1 MTVSRIRMLAV
12 ILFQIFDD
20 VHMLI
25 FFFQLT
31 QAVQFLHDLG
41 SVQFF
46 NTEFL
51 RSNVVIVPQWIVDV
65 MACVVTV
72 HDGPIKVG

>member
-1 MTVSRIRMLAV
+1 MFATHNKVYAACKLCV
-12 ILFQIFDD
+12 
-20 VHMLI
+20 LI
-25 FFFQLT
+25 FQLI

-51 RSNVVIVPQWIVDV
+51 RSNVVIIPQWIVDV

-72 HDGPIKVG
+72 HDGPIKVGGGGAL